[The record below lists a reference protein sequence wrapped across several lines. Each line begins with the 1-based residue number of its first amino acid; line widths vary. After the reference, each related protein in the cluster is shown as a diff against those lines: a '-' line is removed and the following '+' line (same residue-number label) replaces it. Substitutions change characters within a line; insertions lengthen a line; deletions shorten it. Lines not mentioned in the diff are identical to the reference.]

1 MNLEMNFDRSNN
13 EISMLSSE
21 NSNLKEITCEQIRT
35 IENLKEDNEQLKSDL
50 ELMNDVSQEM
60 DTQYAKLE

>member
-1 MNLEMNFDRSNN
+1 MNFDRSNN